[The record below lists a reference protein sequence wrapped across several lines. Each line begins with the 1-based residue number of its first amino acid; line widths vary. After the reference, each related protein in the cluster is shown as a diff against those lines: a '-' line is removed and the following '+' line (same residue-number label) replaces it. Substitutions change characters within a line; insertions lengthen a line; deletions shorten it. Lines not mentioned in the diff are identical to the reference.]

1 MAAPAVLGSTGAAA
15 DSSHLFGALIVTWA
29 VIGFGEI
36 VRPIRL
42 LNVLM
47 GIGVAAAPWILAGDT
62 DLSRWNDLIVGLA
75 VVVLSLRRGRID
87 ERFAGWNRYLTW

>member
-1 MAAPAVLGSTGAAA
+1 V
-15 DSSHLFGALIVTWA
+15 DHLAGALVVTWA

-47 GIGVAAAPWILAGDT
+47 GLGILAAPWILAGHT
-62 DLSRWNDLIVGLA
+62 DVSRWND
-75 VVVLSLRRGRID
+75 VVVGAVLMVLSVPRGRI
-87 ERFAGWNRYLTW
+87 EQRFGGWNRYLVW